1 MESYMEMLAN
11 HAKHA
16 AVAAAKLGTAEKNK
30 GLCAVAD
37 ELIMQQE
44 LILAEN
50 QKDLKAAEEKGVK
63 QSLIDRLAL
72 SEKRIADMAEGLRQ
86 IASLDDPVGEILS
99 MKVRPN
105 GLRIGQKRVP
115 LGVVGIIYESRPNVT
130 ADAFGLCFK
139 TGNAVILRGGSDAI
153 YSNQAI
159 VRVIKAGLRKEK
171 LCQDLVLLVE
181 DTSREVVNEMMK
193 MHGLIDV
200 LIPRGGAG
208 LIANVVANSTVPVI
222 ETGTGNCHVYVD
234 ETADISMAAD
244 IIENADLSSDR
255 YLYRFG
261 EYITENELGTARRLR
276 SLPEETIQKMA
287 DVYTEGYRI
296 GFINTGKDLSK
307 KSVVNIR
314 YSLGFERVIRA
325 AIAKFRAMGLK
336 PVIYRAASGVITKR
350 EHHKIGYFGAVANW
364 QYEYDH
370 RQDQA
375 LFMDKRYIERRLEV
389 MHTVYEQNKEQAA
402 QFAGPAV
409 METFG
414 EKPFSP
420 KAVPEAPAY
429 CEEQRELALQYDS
442 RSGQI
447 TNEYIKGEER
457 SFTIIAY
464 PVPEIGPKY
473 EEIFDEVIRIN
484 TLDAKL
490 YEKVQQTMIDALDQG
505 EKVRVIGKGEN
516 RTDMEIRL
524 WSLKD
529 ARKETIFENCVADV
543 NIPVGEVFTSPVL
556 EGTNGVLHVS
566 RVYLDGLQYKDLELK
581 FKDGKIVD
589 YRCGN
594 FKDEEEGRRYIFDNV
609 LKNHDTLPLGEFAI
623 GTNTTAY
630 AAGKKYGIEDKMPIL
645 IAEKTGPHFAVGDTC
660 YSWSEDVRVYNP
672 NGKEI
677 VAKDNSCSLKR
688 KEDPSAAY
696 FQCHTDITVPY
707 EELEEISVVTKDG
720 KHIIL
725 IKDGR
730 FVLPGTEI
738 LNEPLKQLEN

>member
-234 ETADISMAAD
+234 ETADLTMAAE
-244 IIENADLSSDR
+244 IILNAKTQRVGVCNACESLLVHKKVAEKLLPALAKRLTEKQVELRGDEEVQRLVKEAVPASEEDWGKEYLDYILSIKTVSSVEEAIAHINH
-255 YLYRFG
+255 YNTG
-261 EYITENELGTARRLR
+261 HSEAIITENYTHA
-276 SLPEETIQKMA
+276 QKFLDEVDA
-287 DVYTEGYRI
+287 ACVY
-296 GFINTGKDLSK
+296 
-307 KSVVNIR
+307 VNASTR
-314 YSLGFERVIRA
+314 FTDGFEFGYGAEIGISTQKLHARGP
-325 AIAKFRAMGLK
+325 MGL
-336 PVIYRAASGVITKR
+336 
-350 EHHKIGYFGAVANW
+350 
-364 QYEYDH
+364 
-370 RQDQA
+370 
-375 LFMDKRYIERRLEV
+375 
-389 MHTVYEQNKEQAA
+389 
-402 QFAGPAV
+402 
-409 METFG
+409 
-414 EKPFSP
+414 
-420 KAVPEAPAY
+420 
-429 CEEQRELALQYDS
+429 LALTTTKYIIYGN
-442 RSGQI
+442 GQI
-447 TNEYIKGEER
+447 R
-457 SFTIIAY
+457 S
-464 PVPEIGPKY
+464 
-473 EEIFDEVIRIN
+473 
-484 TLDAKL
+484 
-490 YEKVQQTMIDALDQG
+490 
-505 EKVRVIGKGEN
+505 
-516 RTDMEIRL
+516 
-524 WSLKD
+524 
-529 ARKETIFENCVADV
+529 
-543 NIPVGEVFTSPVL
+543 
-556 EGTNGVLHVS
+556 
-566 RVYLDGLQYKDLELK
+566 
-581 FKDGKIVD
+581 
-589 YRCGN
+589 
-594 FKDEEEGRRYIFDNV
+594 
-609 LKNHDTLPLGEFAI
+609 
-623 GTNTTAY
+623 
-630 AAGKKYGIEDKMPIL
+630 
-645 IAEKTGPHFAVGDTC
+645 
-660 YSWSEDVRVYNP
+660 
-672 NGKEI
+672 
-677 VAKDNSCSLKR
+677 
-688 KEDPSAAY
+688 
-696 FQCHTDITVPY
+696 
-707 EELEEISVVTKDG
+707 
-720 KHIIL
+720 
-725 IKDGR
+725 
-730 FVLPGTEI
+730 
-738 LNEPLKQLEN
+738 